1 MDTAELFRC
10 LAIAL
15 AIAIAIQTVGIFWF
29 WAKRKQDTANG
40 TATIAPEQLA
50 KTKEQL
56 WREIE
61 RHQATEDLL
70 RKTQRYIH
78 SVVNSIDSVLIGVT
92 RDGYVTHWNRAA
104 AETSGLSAEMV
115 MGAKVTDVF
124 PNLPVS
130 IGTVAT
136 CIDTGQPFRQENVS
150 VGEAAEERYLDVKVY
165 PLKDLDHDDTASSYR
180 ALSGAVL
187 LLEDVTARVQVE
199 KMMVQNEKLMS
210 LGELAA
216 GLAHEINNPL
226 AVILNNVQNIER
238 RVSPGLPANIE
249 KAVSSG
255 VNFEA
260 LKVYF
265 ESRDIYR
272 LLNDIR
278 DAGSRAALI
287 VKSMLEFARTNN
299 QKSKTDLNQL
309 INHTLQ
315 LAQNTFKL
323 ETSAGIELPD
333 IKCDLEENLPKI
345 DAAATE
351 IQQVV
356 LNLLLNAAQAFRT
369 EEYGAPLQPQIAI
382 QTKRTGNWL
391 TLVIEDNG
399 PGMPEN
405 VKRQIFNPFFTT
417 KEVGKGT
424 GLGLSVSYFIIKEH
438 HQGEIDVDSTP
449 GEGTR
454 FTIKLPIQSSSATKN

>member
-10 LAIAL
+10 LVIALSVAIAV
-15 AIAIAIQTVGIFWF
+15 QTIGIIWF
-29 WAKRKQDTANG
+29 WLKKKQDSAKLG
-40 TATIAPEQLA
+40 DQVAPEQLA

-104 AETSGLSAEMV
+104 VETSGLSAEMV

-136 CIDTGQPFRQENVS
+136 CIDTGEPFRQENVS
-150 VGEAAEERYLDVKVY
+150 VGEAAEERYLDIKVY
-165 PLKDLDHDDTASSYR
+165 PLKELDSNATNSQNR

-187 LLEDVTARVQVE
+187 LLEDVTSRVHVE

-238 RVSPGLPANIE
+238 RVSPTLPANQE
-249 KAVSSG
+249 KALQANIDLSS
-255 VNFEA
+255 
-260 LKVYF
+260 LDHYCK
-265 ESRDIYR
+265 SRDIYQ
-272 LLNDIR
+272 LLGDIR
-278 DAGSRAALI
+278 DAGTRAADI
-287 VKSMLEFARTNN
+287 VKSMLEFSRTTN
-299 QKSKTDLNQL
+299 QKTATDLNKL
-309 INHTLQ
+309 LTHTLQ

-333 IKCDLEENLPKI
+333 ILCNLEEDLPMVF
-345 DAAATE
+345 AAATE
-351 IQQVV
+351 IQQVI

-369 EEYGAPLQPQIAI
+369 EEYGAPLLPQINI
-382 QTKRTGNWL
+382 QTKRCGNWVVV
-391 TLVIEDNG
+391 TIEDNG
-399 PGMPEN
+399 PGMPDN

-438 HQGEIDVDSTP
+438 HQGEIEVESIP

-454 FTIKLPIQSSSATKN
+454 FTIRLPLAN

>member
-10 LAIAL
+10 LVIALCVAIAV
-15 AIAIAIQTVGIFWF
+15 QTIGIVWF
-29 WAKRKQDTANG
+29 WLKKKKDNTLAGEQ
-40 TATIAPEQLA
+40 IAPEQLA

-136 CIDTGQPFRQENVS
+136 CIDTGEPFRQENVS
-150 VGEAAEERYLDVKVY
+150 VGEAAEERYLDIKVY
-165 PLKDLDHDDTASSYR
+165 PLKELDSSSPSPQNR
-180 ALSGAVL
+180 ALAGAVL
-187 LLEDVTARVQVE
+187 LLEDVTSRVRVE

-238 RVSPGLPANIE
+238 RVSPTLPANQE
-249 KAVSSG
+249 KALQA
-255 VNFEA
+255 NIDLNA
-260 LKVYF
+260 LDTYCR
-265 ESRDIYR
+265 SRDIFQ
-272 LLNDIR
+272 LLGDIR
-278 DAGSRAALI
+278 DAGARAADI
-287 VKSMLEFARTNN
+287 VKSMLEFSRTTN
-299 QKSKTDLNQL
+299 QKAATDLNKL
-309 INHTLQ
+309 LTHSLQ

-323 ETSAGIELPD
+323 ETPAGIELPD
-333 IKCDLEENLPKI
+333 IHCDLEENLPLI
-345 DAAATE
+345 YAAATE
-351 IQQVV
+351 IQQVI
-356 LNLLLNAAQAFRT
+356 LNLLLNAAQAFRS
-369 EEYGAPLQPQIAI
+369 EEYGAPLQPQIHI
-382 QTKRTGNWL
+382 QTKRCGGWV
-391 TLVIEDNG
+391 VITVEDNG
-399 PGMPEN
+399 PGMPDN

-438 HQGEIDVDSTP
+438 HQGEIDVESVP

-454 FTIKLPIQSSSATKN
+454 FTIRLPLAS

>member
-10 LAIAL
+10 LVIALSVAIAV
-15 AIAIAIQTVGIFWF
+15 QTIGIVWF
-29 WAKRKQDTANG
+29 WLKKKKDNTLAGEQ
-40 TATIAPEQLA
+40 IAPEQLA

-136 CIDTGQPFRQENVS
+136 CIDTGEPFRQENVS
-150 VGEAAEERYLDVKVY
+150 VGEAAEERYLDIKVY
-165 PLKDLDHDDTASSYR
+165 PLKELDSSSPSPQNR
-180 ALSGAVL
+180 ALAGAVL
-187 LLEDVTARVQVE
+187 LLEDVTSRVRVE

-238 RVSPGLPANIE
+238 RVSPTLPANQE
-249 KAVSSG
+249 KALQA
-255 VNFEA
+255 NIDLNA
-260 LKVYF
+260 LDTYCR
-265 ESRDIYR
+265 SRDIFQ
-272 LLNDIR
+272 LLGDIR
-278 DAGSRAALI
+278 DAGTRAADI
-287 VKSMLEFARTNN
+287 VKSMLEFSRTTN
-299 QKSKTDLNQL
+299 QKAATDLNKL
-309 INHTLQ
+309 LTHSLQ

-323 ETSAGIELPD
+323 ETPAGIELPD
-333 IKCDLEENLPKI
+333 IHCDLEENLPLI
-345 DAAATE
+345 YAAATE
-351 IQQVV
+351 IQQVI
-356 LNLLLNAAQAFRT
+356 LNLLLNAAQAFRS
-369 EEYGAPLQPQIAI
+369 EEYGAPLQPQIHI
-382 QTKRTGNWL
+382 QTKRCGGWV
-391 TLVIEDNG
+391 VITVEDNG
-399 PGMPEN
+399 PGMPDN

-438 HQGEIDVDSTP
+438 HQGEIDVESVP

-454 FTIKLPIQSSSATKN
+454 FTIRLPLAS

>member
-1 MDTAELFRC
+1 MDTVELFRC

-15 AIAIAIQTVGIFWF
+15 AIAIAVQTIGIVWF
-29 WAKRKQDTANG
+29 WAKRKRDGSYGEQG
-40 TATIAPEQLA
+40 IAPEQHA

-104 AETSGLSAEMV
+104 VETSGLSAEMV
-115 MGAKVTDVF
+115 MGAKVIDVL

-136 CIDTGQPFRQENVS
+136 CIDTGEPFRQENVS
-150 VGEAAEERYLDVKVY
+150 VGEAADERYLDVKVY
-165 PLKDLDHDDTASSYR
+165 PLKDLNSSGTSPHNR
-180 ALSGAVL
+180 ALSGAVI
-187 LLEDVTARVQVE
+187 LLEDVTARVRVE

-238 RVSPGLPANIE
+238 RVSSKLPANQE
-249 KAVSSG
+249 KALAAG

-260 LKVYF
+260 LNTYF
-265 ESRDIYR
+265 ESRDIFR

-278 DAGSRAALI
+278 DAGSRAAII
-287 VKSMLEFARTNN
+287 VKSMLEFSRTNN
-299 QKSKTDLNQL
+299 QKTTTDLNQL
-309 INHTLQ
+309 LTHTLQ
-315 LAQNTFKL
+315 LAQNTFRL

-333 IKCDLEENLPKI
+333 IKCDLSENLPHI
-345 DAAATE
+345 NAAATE
-351 IQQVV
+351 IQQVI
-356 LNLLLNAAQAFRT
+356 LNLLLNAAQAFKT
-369 EEYGAPLQPQIAI
+369 EEYGAPLEPQIAVK
-382 QTKRTGNWL
+382 TKRSGNWVIL
-391 TLVIEDNG
+391 IIEDNG

-438 HQGEIDVDSTP
+438 HHGEINVDSIP

-454 FTIKLPIQSSSATKN
+454 FTIKLPIAE

>member
-10 LAIAL
+10 LVIALSVAIAV
-15 AIAIAIQTVGIFWF
+15 QTIGIVWF
-29 WAKRKQDTANG
+29 WLKKKKDNTLAGEQ
-40 TATIAPEQLA
+40 IAPEQLA

-136 CIDTGQPFRQENVS
+136 CIDTGEPFRQENVS
-150 VGEAAEERYLDVKVY
+150 AGEAAEERYLDIKVY
-165 PLKDLDHDDTASSYR
+165 PLKELDSSSPSPQNR
-180 ALSGAVL
+180 ALAGAVL
-187 LLEDVTARVQVE
+187 LLEDVTSRVRVE

-238 RVSPGLPANIE
+238 RVSPTLPANQE
-249 KAVSSG
+249 KALQA
-255 VNFEA
+255 NIDLNA
-260 LKVYF
+260 LDTYCR
-265 ESRDIYR
+265 SRDIFQ
-272 LLNDIR
+272 LLGDIR
-278 DAGSRAALI
+278 DAGTRAADI
-287 VKSMLEFARTNN
+287 VKSMLEFSRTTN
-299 QKSKTDLNQL
+299 QKAATDLNKL
-309 INHTLQ
+309 LTHSLQ

-323 ETSAGIELPD
+323 ETPAGIELPD
-333 IKCDLEENLPKI
+333 IHCDLEENLPLI
-345 DAAATE
+345 YAAATE
-351 IQQVV
+351 IQQVI
-356 LNLLLNAAQAFRT
+356 LNLLLNAAQAFRS
-369 EEYGAPLQPQIAI
+369 EEYGAPLQPQIHI
-382 QTKRTGNWL
+382 QTKRCGGWVVIT
-391 TLVIEDNG
+391 IEDNG
-399 PGMPEN
+399 PGMPDN

-438 HQGEIDVDSTP
+438 HQGEIDVESVP

-454 FTIKLPIQSSSATKN
+454 FTIRLPLAS